1 MSTPNDQALS
11 CIVVHFQSP
20 ATLSATL
27 AALRAAGVVSAST
40 VVVDNS
46 VSDEASESAR
56 TIAERA
62 GCLFLRVDNRGYA
75 AAANSGLQFL
85 TSQGLREELLLLSTH
100 ESLPEPDAVEKL
112 TAAFRSDP
120 AIAVAG
126 PLLFNSETVG
136 SKIWSG
142 GGRLSAVL
150 KRPRHHTGKLSDDGA
165 PVDRTW
171 LDGAFTLYETAVLEQ
186 QRLDESYFLYF
197 EETDLHVRLA
207 RLGRRVVIVPGAHA
221 SQSSNGIPPRLL
233 GRNLFLFQVKLF
245 SPWRGR
251 LAVCFE
257 VGRSLVRKLLT
268 RRGRWGDSVSIVS
281 GWLEGERNIR
291 TSPDSEASAPASRA
305 Q

>member
-1 MSTPNDQALS
+1 MSARNELELS

-20 ATLSATL
+20 ATLPATL
-27 AALRAAGVVSAST
+27 AALRAAQVLSDRT

-46 VSDEASESAR
+46 ESDEASESAR
-56 TIAERA
+56 EIAESA

-85 TSQGLREELLLLSTH
+85 TSLGLRTELLLLSTH
-100 ESLPEPDAVEKL
+100 ESLPEPNTVEKL
-112 TAAFRSDP
+112 MAAFQTDP

-126 PLLFNSETVG
+126 PLLFNSETAD

-150 KRPRHHTGKLSDDGA
+150 KRPRHHTGKLKDEGP
-165 PVDRTW
+165 PVDRAW

-245 SPWRGR
+245 SVWRGR

-268 RRGRWGDSVSIVS
+268 RRGQWRDSASIVS
-281 GWLEGERNIR
+281 GWLEGEKVLRAGSR
-291 TSPDSEASAPASRA
+291 TDESAKTRSSR
-305 Q
+305 

>member
-1 MSTPNDQALS
+1 MSTSIDKALC

-27 AALRAAGVVSAST
+27 AALHAASVLGTST

-75 AAANSGLQFL
+75 AAANSGLHFL
-85 TSQGLREELLLLSTH
+85 TSRGLRTELVLLSTH

-112 TAAFRSDP
+112 VEAFRSDP

-126 PLLFNSETVG
+126 PLLFNSETVD

-142 GGRLSAVL
+142 GGRLSSVL
-150 KRPRHHTGKLSDDGA
+150 KRPRHHTGRLNDKGE
-165 PVDRTW
+165 PVDRAW

-251 LAVCFE
+251 LAVSFE

-268 RRGRWGDSVSIVS
+268 RRGRWGDAASIVS
-281 GWLEGERNIR
+281 GWLEGERTIR
-291 TSPDSEASAPASRA
+291 TGAYSEASAPASRA
-305 Q
+305 R

>member
-1 MSTPNDQALS
+1 MSARSKLELS

-20 ATLSATL
+20 ETLPATL
-27 AALRAAGVVSAST
+27 AALDAARVPGAST

-56 TIAERA
+56 TIAESA
-62 GCLFLRVDNRGYA
+62 GCLFVRVANRGYA

-85 TSQGLREELLLLSTH
+85 TAQGLRTELVLLSTH
-100 ESLPEPDAVEKL
+100 ESLPEPDAVERL
-112 TAAFRSDP
+112 MAAFRSDP

-150 KRPRHHTGKLSDDGA
+150 KRPRHHTGKLRDEGA
-165 PVDRTW
+165 PVDRDW

-251 LAVCFE
+251 LAVGFE
-257 VGRSLVRKLLT
+257 VGRSLVRKLIT
-268 RRGRWGDSVSIVS
+268 RRGQWGDAASIFS
-281 GWLEGERNIR
+281 GWLEGERSVR
-291 TSPDSEASAPASRA
+291 TGAHREASLPASRA
-305 Q
+305 R